1 MVFVMKLRL
10 MSWAQSEITADIHA
24 LDDGLTKE
32 TEEES
37 SFFWVSSSRKGNK
50 KGTDE
55 KKTGKK
61 KKKLVIV
68 INALYG
74 TSSIASPL
82 RVSGAV
88 LIATRSKR
96 TRASRFS
103 ERRCGAHGRTP

>member
-61 KKKLVIV
+61 KKISNRHQRFVRDFLDSE
-68 INALYG
+68 
-74 TSSIASPL
+74 SSSSV
-82 RVSGAV
+82 RGC
-88 LIATRSKR
+88 TDCHQK
-96 TRASRFS
+96 
-103 ERRCGAHGRTP
+103 